1 MAELAGSIAGLL
13 ADMSAGVARR
23 PTAAETEMWL
33 ARSRAMDDEV
43 ERVAP
48 LVDEAVA
55 FLRIDPF
62 SRKSGSAELSQALAT
77 LVHSVNQVRGIART
91 LFDHR
96 VEGAPRLPASLADVA
111 LEAVRQA
118 RQESLRSLRRV
129 DETGAWVVSGAIL
142 TDVDR
147 MVRQLEGDTPALGG
161 PSDAPR
167 PRGRLASL
175 RGRRANRG

>member
-1 MAELAGSIAGLL
+1 LAE
-13 ADMSAGVARR
+13 V
-23 PTAAETEMWL
+23 L
-33 ARSRAMDDEV
+33 ART
-43 ERVAP
+43 
-48 LVDEAVA
+48 AVA
-55 FLRIDPF
+55 YR
-62 SRKSGSAELSQALAT
+62 AQADALERDGA
-77 LVHSVNQVRGIART
+77 SV
-91 LFDHR
+91 
-96 VEGAPRLPASLADVA
+96 DVA